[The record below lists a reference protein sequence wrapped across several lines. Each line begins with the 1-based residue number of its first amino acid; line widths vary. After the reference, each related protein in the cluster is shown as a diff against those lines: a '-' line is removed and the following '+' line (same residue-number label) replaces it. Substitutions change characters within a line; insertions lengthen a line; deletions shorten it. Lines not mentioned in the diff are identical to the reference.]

1 MVRSGVT
8 VWLIAPSA
16 GPSSSLGIST
26 NLNNKKNSMLV
37 IYIIMIL
44 SGLLGLIASLMR
56 ISKQAEKDLLQKMYK
71 NGDIDNNVYK
81 KYL

>member
-1 MVRSGVT
+1 
-8 VWLIAPSA
+8 
-16 GPSSSLGIST
+16 
-26 NLNNKKNSMLV
+26 MLV
-37 IYIIMIL
+37 IYVIMIL
-44 SGLLGLIASLMR
+44 SGLIGLIASLMR

>member
-1 MVRSGVT
+1 
-8 VWLIAPSA
+8 
-16 GPSSSLGIST
+16 
-26 NLNNKKNSMLV
+26 
-37 IYIIMIL
+37 MIL

-56 ISKQAEKDLLQKMYK
+56 ISKKAEKDLLQKMYK

>member
-1 MVRSGVT
+1 
-8 VWLIAPSA
+8 
-16 GPSSSLGIST
+16 
-26 NLNNKKNSMLV
+26 
-37 IYIIMIL
+37 MIL
-44 SGLLGLIASLMR
+44 SGLLGLIVSLMR